1 MDGKFGTH
9 HISVSQTPG
18 DQSQEMIWQAPL
30 DGCQLR
36 WEFPCPA
43 TKRGPKPKAGRKQ
56 KVRYRAIEDGKFRKK
71 RRVVK
76 LEGSLNGLISES
88 RYWSEAM
95 GGNASESG
103 VVALRRWQFE
113 SLVEGNTGEAE
124 ERECDSI
131 TIRNGLLDAGL
142 SCAGERQWNKN
153 SSIVFFGPWQWEAL
167 MKTCPDKCK
176 VLCM

>member
-1 MDGKFGTH
+1 MHLLRDMSRRVSRRKGFGRLEAESRHPTRTLLERVVLLKTNGHFMDGKFGTQ

-56 KVRYRAIEDGKFRKK
+56 KVRYRAIEDGKFRK

-76 LEGSLNGLISES
+76 LEGSGNGQISES

-95 GGNASESG
+95 EGEMFQKAVFEFWGADSFTHWWKAIRG
-103 VVALRRWQFE
+103 KLRKGHVI
-113 SLVEGNTGEAE
+113 L
-124 ERECDSI
+124 
-131 TIRNGLLDAGL
+131 
-142 SCAGERQWNKN
+142 
-153 SSIVFFGPWQWEAL
+153 
-167 MKTCPDKCK
+167 
-176 VLCM
+176 